1 MLNDGYIFI
10 RKYVPT
16 PEEIEQ
22 DRELLLKRV
31 REQKEQEEKE
41 NEERR
46 KQEQERQQ
54 NGIFVEYVYITPE
67 DRTYLAGVSH
77 TDVVNDIINNTQFQ

>member
-16 PEEIEQ
+16 PEYITEESM
-22 DRELLLKRV
+22 
-31 REQKEQEEKE
+31 EQKELEEKE

-46 KQEQERQQ
+46 KQEQELQQ
-54 NGIFVEYVYITPE
+54 NGIFAEYVYIAPE
-67 DRTYLAGVSH
+67 DRTYLAGVLYANI
-77 TDVVNDIINNTQFQ
+77 VNDIINNTQFQ